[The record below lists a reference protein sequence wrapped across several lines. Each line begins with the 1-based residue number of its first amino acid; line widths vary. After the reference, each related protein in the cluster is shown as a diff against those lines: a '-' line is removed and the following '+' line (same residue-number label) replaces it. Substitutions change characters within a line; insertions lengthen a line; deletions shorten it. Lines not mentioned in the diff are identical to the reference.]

1 MILLTQLIW
10 MHKGASAYEKADD
23 CMHPL
28 CSSYVVGVRQVA
40 GTSVDCAGG
49 TYCRYV
55 EAKWLRSSGE
65 EALIDEFTQAVGM
78 GNVDVCLDFMAD
90 GTLDASYNERVSHG
104 TWTVSDADDT
114 YTITVDGRSGDV
126 VWADDTVTL
135 EMDGTAIV
143 FVQTEE

>member
-1 MILLTQLIW
+1 MTGHQCGW
-10 MHKGASAYEKADD
+10 
-23 CMHPL
+23 
-28 CSSYVVGVRQVA
+28 
-40 GTSVDCAGG
+40 
-49 TYCRYV
+49 
-55 EAKWLRSSGE
+55 
-65 EALIDEFTQAVGM
+65 
-78 GNVDVCLDFMAD
+78 NVCLDFMAD

-114 YTITVDGRSGDV
+114 YTITVEGRSGDV

>member
-1 MILLTQLIW
+1 MKKRMIVCILCAAVMSSACGRAQERQLTAQEERI
-10 MHKGASAYEKADD
+10 
-23 CMHPL
+23 
-28 CSSYVVGVRQVA
+28 VGMW
-40 GTSVDCAGG
+40 
-49 TYCRYV
+49 